1 MTGGVTVF
9 GAAYSVYVRIVR
21 LALEEKGVPYRLV
34 EVDIFA
40 EDGPPADYLK
50 RHPFGRIP
58 AFEHDGFGLF
68 EAAAITRYID
78 DAFDGPPLMPQ
89 DTRSRARV
97 NQITGLLD
105 SYAYRAMV
113 WDVFVERVSIPRE
126 GGVSDEAK
134 IAAGMRTAAICL
146 STLRDLMGDGDYL
159 VGSHVTLADLHAVPI
174 VAYFRNAPEGEG
186 ALAHHPTLARWW
198 AQLAKRASVQAIL
211 D

>member
-68 EAAAITRYID
+68 EAAAITRYVD

-134 IAAGMRTAAICL
+134 IAAGMRTAEICL

-159 VGSHVTLADLHAVPI
+159 VGPHVTLADLHAVPI
-174 VAYFRNAPEGEG
+174 LAYFRTAPEGEG
-186 ALAHHPTLARWW
+186 ALAHHPALARWW